1 MTGAILAGGRSQRM
15 GRDKGLLSVGGRTLI
30 KVALDVIGPLFPH
43 VLIVA
48 NDPVAYGGFGVP
60 VERDRFP
67 DRGPLGGI
75 HAALSASRTDH
86 TFCLA
91 CDMPLANPAV
101 IANLCALAPGYDVV
115 VPVTTAG
122 FEPLHAV
129 YGRSCLPHLERM
141 FRDGRL
147 RVDALFSAVRTQRV
161 EADALRPLDPTL
173 RSFFNVNTPADLATA
188 REILDRGG
196 ETPCDS

>member
-30 KVALDVIGPLFPH
+30 QVALDTIRPLFPH

-48 NDPVAYGGFGVP
+48 NDPVAYGSFGVP
-60 VERDRFP
+60 VERDRIP
-67 DRGPLGGI
+67 DQGPLGGI

-101 IANLCALAPGYDVV
+101 IEHLCARAPGHDVV
-115 VPVTTAG
+115 VPVTAAG

-141 FRDGRL
+141 LRDGRL
-147 RVDALFSAVRTQRV
+147 RVDTLFSAVRTHRV
-161 EADALRPLDPTL
+161 GTEALRPLDPTFQ
-173 RSFFNVNTPADLATA
+173 SFFNVNTPADLETA
-188 REILDRGG
+188 RGILDRGG
-196 ETPCDS
+196 EAPCAS